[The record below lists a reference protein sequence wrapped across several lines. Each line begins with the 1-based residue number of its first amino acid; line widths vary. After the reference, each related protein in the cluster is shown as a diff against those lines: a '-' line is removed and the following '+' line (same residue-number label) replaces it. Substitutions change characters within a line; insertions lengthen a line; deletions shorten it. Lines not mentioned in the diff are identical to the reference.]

1 MAREF
6 RALRVHPSTKF
17 AMLRR
22 LRLWACVLCLVP
34 SMLATAQVAPAPAPA
49 APAPVPAAPAT
60 GQVAPAPVPEWKP
73 VLEGRALLDALRK
86 GGYVIY
92 LRHTSTDFG
101 QNDET
106 MTSFADCT
114 KQRNLTDQ
122 GRAEARAIGSSLRKL
137 RVRVG
142 AVLAG
147 PFCRTVETAR
157 LAFGEPQVSHAVRGG
172 PARPDAADRYA
183 ELRGL
188 LATRI
193 TSNTNTAISS
203 HGNPFFAVTG
213 PPYLAEGEAAI
224 VEPQDGA
231 RFRIVARVKKDA
243 WLDLAQR

>member
-1 MAREF
+1 M
-6 RALRVHPSTKF
+6 TKF
-17 AMLRR
+17 AMLRW
-22 LRLWACVLCLVP
+22 LRLWTCVLCLAP
-34 SMLATAQVAPAPAPA
+34 TMLATAQVAPAPAV
-49 APAPVPAAPAT
+49 PAPVA
-60 GQVAPAPVPEWKP
+60 EWKP

-101 QNDET
+101 QNDEA
-106 MTSFADCT
+106 MTRFADCT

-137 RVRVG
+137 RVPVG
-142 AVLAG
+142 VVLAS

-157 LAFGEPQVSHAVRGG
+157 LVFGDPQVSHAVRGG
-172 PARPDAADRYA
+172 LARPDAADRYA

-193 TSNTNTAISS
+193 TGNTNTAISS

-213 PPYLAEGEAAI
+213 PPYLAEGEVAI

-243 WLDLAQR
+243 WLELAQR